1 MKALSLVEPHHFEVV
16 DRAEPELGPED
27 VLVAPRYI
35 GCCGT
40 DLSSYRGTMPLTN
53 YPTILGHEVSGV
65 IIAKGKKVP
74 ARIQENARVM
84 LNPYQNCGLC
94 PACRVGRVN
103 ACQFNQTMG
112 VQRDGAM
119 TECVAAH
126 YTKVYTSDMLSFQE
140 LALVEPLSVGYHAA
154 NRGRVSETDTVLVLG
169 CGAVGLGA
177 IAASA
182 RKGATVIALDLDE
195 GKLEQA
201 KRFGADYTINSTR
214 ENPQESVDA
223 LTNLEGVNVA
233 IEAAGLPETTRL
245 AIELAASVG
254 RVVFIGWA
262 KEEIALQTPFIV
274 RKELDVVGSRNSL
287 HVFPAVI
294 KMLEARERPFTSI
307 ISSVVSLEETPR
319 AFADWDAA
327 PQQFAK
333 IMVEIPT
340 K

>member
-1 MKALSLVEPHHFEVV
+1 
-16 DRAEPELGPED
+16 
-27 VLVAPRYI
+27 
-35 GCCGT
+35 
-40 DLSSYRGTMPLTN
+40 
-53 YPTILGHEVSGV
+53 
-65 IIAKGKKVP
+65 
-74 ARIQENARVM
+74 
-84 LNPYQNCGLC
+84 
-94 PACRVGRVN
+94 
-103 ACQFNQTMG
+103 
-112 VQRDGAM
+112 
-119 TECVAAH
+119 
-126 YTKVYTSDMLSFQE
+126 
-140 LALVEPLSVGYHAA
+140 
-154 NRGRVSETDTVLVLG
+154 VSETDTVLVLG

-177 IAASA
+177 IAAAA
-182 RKGATVIALDLDE
+182 RKGANVIALDLDE

-262 KEEIALQTPFIV
+262 KEEIALQTPFVV

-307 ISSVVSLEETPR
+307 ISSVVSVEETPR